1 MAKETQAELLT
12 NFIDAIEKG
21 EPIRYYDKEWDGQEI
36 LKRYLRKCLNLVTV
50 QFPTGVIHKLVVTVE
65 QKQKPLVDG
74 ILNALSVLGFSKDRV
89 DVISHQESYVYF
101 ALRQKKELWL
111 NDVGLFDFS
120 PRGLFFYRIYMNR
133 RTSPITVGIEKK
145 EFTDYLSYKMLL
157 ELREYGELAYRFD
170 NITKNALHKKIVSTI
185 YVTGQGFQ
193 GDWHKSVLESLC
205 VGRRVF
211 YGQNL
216 YTIGACY
223 GAKELAGEG
232 KLSDYLLLNEEM
244 VLVDI
249 SVKVFSNN
257 RFTPFY
263 LVRAG
268 AMWYDVNQKIE
279 LIPDE
284 ETELELEV
292 FDVMTQQK
300 TTFFLH
306 IDQIEGRPRRTTVL
320 EVGLRFL
327 EPKTCVL
334 QVKDKGFGNM
344 FPSTNRIW
352 EKEIHL

>member
-1 MAKETQAELLT
+1 MELLI
-12 NFIDAIEKG
+12 NFIEAIETGK
-21 EPIRYYDKEWDGQEI
+21 PIQYYDKDWEPEGI
-36 LKRYLRKCLNLVTV
+36 LTRYLRKCLSLVTM
-50 QFPTGVIHKLVVTVE
+50 QFPTEVIHKLVVTVE
-65 QKQKPLVDG
+65 KKTKTLIEAVMK
-74 ILNALSVLGFSKDRV
+74 ALSSLGLGEDRV
-89 DVISHQESYVYF
+89 AVISHQESYVYF

-133 RTSPITVGIEKK
+133 RTTPVTVGIEKK
-145 EFTDYLSYKMLL
+145 EFTEHLSYKMLL

-170 NITKNALHKKIVSTI
+170 NATKNALHKKIVSTI

-257 RFTPFY
+257 RFVPFY
-263 LVRAG
+263 FVKAG
-268 AMWYDVNQKIE
+268 TMWYDAAKKIE
-279 LIPDE
+279 VIPDE

-306 IDQIEGRPRRTTVL
+306 IDQIEGRPGRTTVL
-320 EVGLRFL
+320 EVGLKFL

-334 QVKDKGFGNM
+334 KVKDKGFGNM
-344 FPSTNRIW
+344 YPSTNRIW